1 MASLLAQCG
10 VTACGLS
17 YMESKFAPKG
27 KGNLQYYAATP
38 ALLIGMGLW
47 VTTFGMKV
55 GAARRKYKELAE
67 KDGETE
73 VEERYALPNLYAQ
86 GTSKHA
92 RAFNCVQRAHQQIF
106 ETFPQVILSSL
117 VAAWNFPISTALATT
132 VYCAGRVAFSNG
144 YAAGEGDASQRYS
157 SKLAKYMWYGI
168 VGNTFLGILSCVKM
182 VMEDK
187 TY

>member
-10 VTACGLS
+10 VAACGLS
-17 YMESKFAPKG
+17 YVESKFAPKG
-27 KGNLQYYAATP
+27 KGNLQYYAVTP
-38 ALLIGMGLW
+38 AILIGMGFW

-73 VEERYALPNLYAQ
+73 VAERYDLPNLYAQ
-86 GTSKHA
+86 GTSQHA

-117 VAAWNFPISTALATT
+117 VAAWNFPISAALATT

-144 YAAGEGDASQRYS
+144 YAEAEGDASKRYS

-168 VGNTFLGILSCVKM
+168 VANTFLGIFSCAKM
-182 VMEDK
+182 VMGEK
-187 TY
+187 K

>member
-10 VTACGLS
+10 VAACGLS
-17 YMESKFAPKG
+17 YMESKLAPKG
-27 KGNLQYYAATP
+27 KGNLQYYAVTP
-38 ALLIGMGLW
+38 TILIGMGFW
-47 VTTFGMKV
+47 VLTFGMKV

-73 VEERYALPNLYAQ
+73 VAERYDLPNLYAQ

-117 VAAWNFPISTALATT
+117 VAAWNFPLSTALATT
-132 VYCAGRVAFSNG
+132 LFCAGRVAFSNG

-157 SKLAKYMWYGI
+157 SKLAKYMWHGI
-168 VGNTFLGILSCVKM
+168 VVNTFLGVLSCAKM
-182 VMEDK
+182 IMGDEN
-187 TY
+187 